1 MGTDLGDHINE
12 DEVPLIDDVEVLNK
26 DRLLLVK
33 IHTSL
38 IKFATE
44 EFTKQPGQVHLQFA
58 ALNLLDYLFSN
69 LLPIPSLTN
78 MIIKHF
84 VDA

>member
-44 EFTKQPGQVHLQFA
+44 EFTKQPGQVHL
-58 ALNLLDYLFSN
+58 
-69 LLPIPSLTN
+69 
-78 MIIKHF
+78 
-84 VDA
+84 